1 LFRSLGNVSV
11 TDAQAS
17 RLLLLQETIRGS
29 VLARAPGASAEK
41 DLAWLDYSILADM
54 SRDGT
59 LALFSE
65 DGEGGGGHGMIY
77 LRRTDGSPAT
87 KIGPGHALALS
98 PDGRWV
104 AAKSDLT
111 GEVSVLPTGA
121 GSARKVSLH
130 GLIPTWVWFTLDA
143 SALLIYGSEQNH
155 SLRFFLVP
163 VEGGTPRPLTPEGIS
178 GQMSLSPDGQWLAVS
193 RADGRLDAYPLA
205 GGQPRVLPRV
215 EPGELPIQWS
225 SDGRALFVGR
235 FLRLPVRVY
244 RLDLE
249 TGARSLWRSLSPS
262 DPAGIYGG
270 VNDLF
275 VAPDGS
281 SYCYS
286 AFRWLSELH
295 VVEGLL

>member
-1 LFRSLGNVSV
+1 
-11 TDAQAS
+11 
-17 RLLLLQETIRGS
+17 
-29 VLARAPGASAEK
+29 
-41 DLAWLDYSILADM
+41 
-54 SRDGT
+54 
-59 LALFSE
+59 
-65 DGEGGGGHGMIY
+65 MIY